1 LKANNIAP
9 IQVVVSNFDCDT
21 RPHPEYF
28 GCVSWHYVNNPNRA
42 RSSYQPLPMFN
53 NNIWDTN
60 FVVRII
66 SLGTSFWHMIESVR
80 HERLVTFSSH
90 SMSLTAL
97 LEVGKWQSDI
107 ISEDSAI
114 FWQCY
119 CRYDGNYHT
128 VPLFLPVSMDA
139 TLADTT
145 WKTLVNQYKQLRR
158 WAYGIESF
166 PRLLR
171 VFHNSKSKISFWSK
185 VSITFTMLEGRISW
199 GTTSFLLL
207 FMGWLPLMVGGAA
220 FNEMVLAHNL
230 PLITQLLMRVAMVGI
245 IVSGVLSF
253 FIVPHRPKRYKWWK
267 NLSFGVQSFFIPVVA
282 LLMSAPPAMDAM
294 TRLMLG
300 KYFGSFWVSEKKKKR

>member
-1 LKANNIAP
+1 
-9 IQVVVSNFDCDT
+9 
-21 RPHPEYF
+21 
-28 GCVSWHYVNNPNRA
+28 
-42 RSSYQPLPMFN
+42 M
-53 NNIWDTN
+53 
-60 FVVRII
+60 
-66 SLGTSFWHMIESVR
+66 
-80 HERLVTFSSH
+80 
-90 SMSLTAL
+90 
-97 LEVGKWQSDI
+97 
-107 ISEDSAI
+107 
-114 FWQCY
+114 
-119 CRYDGNYHT
+119 
-128 VPLFLPVSMDA
+128 FLPVSMDA

-245 IVSGVLSF
+245 IV
-253 FIVPHRPKRYKWWK
+253 
-267 NLSFGVQSFFIPVVA
+267 
-282 LLMSAPPAMDAM
+282 
-294 TRLMLG
+294 
-300 KYFGSFWVSEKKKKR
+300 